1 MDRPAL
7 RLILAASLTLGAPCT
22 GQAEGELPPG
32 SLQALARAGER
43 APGFRAGFE
52 SLSPAGQ
59 RAYSFL
65 LQHMPAEDFGAVP
78 PALLVENV
86 QLAEAAR
93 AAVPWGADLSDAMY
107 LNYVVPYAQA
117 DETRESWRPAMVRDF
132 LSLVQE
138 CETPGEA
145 AQVLNRRIFNLV
157 DVHYSTGRKRAL
169 ASPSESIAQHKAT
182 CTGLSILL
190 ADACRVCCVPA
201 RLVSVRWPHKA
212 GNHTWVEVW
221 DGARWRFCG
230 ADEPDPKGLDRAWF
244 VGDAQQC
251 AGADREHR
259 AWAVS
264 FQETG
269 ERFGPG
275 WGRRQLWGVDVTAR
289 YAPKPEVQAP
299 TGGDD
304 ALLAQMARY
313 FAADEQRRATFEF
326 DLNLD
331 AELQTEAGDARL
343 RALAWRALQAH
354 ERPLLQAD
362 HDARVARAG
371 GKVSPFTVREVGER
385 PPGGWPLVIA
395 MHGGGAVPKES
406 NDASWRRMATY
417 YKDHPEVSGYLYCAL
432 RAPTDE
438 WNGFYTDYF
447 YPVLERLIRQFVVC
461 DGVDPD
467 RVIAI
472 GYSHGGYGAFAVG
485 PKLPHR
491 FAAVHAS
498 AAAPTDGQS
507 VADGL
512 HSLRFSF
519 MVGGKDTRYG
529 RRARCEAFAAELMA
543 LQRAQPGRYPTT
555 FTLHEDLG
563 HGGLP
568 DRDLLAELLTAR
580 RAATPRRLRW
590 RQTDAVVRDH
600 YWLRQAAPAAGVTLD
615 AQLGEGV
622 VVLSDL
628 ATGELWLD
636 ARLVDME
643 QPLQVL
649 TAPLDVEFT
658 PSPSLRTLCRTMAER
673 GDPQLAASWVLKLPG
688 AEDR

>member
-1 MDRPAL
+1 MARCTPVLLSLAMLLGGSAAAAAAPQSTPAL
-7 RLILAASLTLGAPCT
+7 RA
-22 GQAEGELPPG
+22 
-32 SLQALARAGER
+32 ALARAGER
-43 APGFRAGFE
+43 SAEFEAAAATLDDAGRA
-52 SLSPAGQ
+52 
-59 RAYSFL
+59 AYAFL
-65 LQHMPAEDFGAVP
+65 LRHMPARDLAALP
-78 PALLVENV
+78 AALLLENV
-86 QLAEAAR
+86 RLAQRAR
-93 AAVPWGADLSDAMY
+93 ASVPWGAALTEE
-107 LNYVVPYAQA
+107 LFHNYVAPYAQA
-117 DETRESWRPAMVRDF
+117 DETRESWRPKMVQDF
-132 LSLVQE
+132 LPLVE
-138 CETPGEA
+138 GCRTPGEA
-145 AQVLNRRIFNLV
+145 AQVLNRSIFNMV

-169 ASPSESIAQHKAT
+169 ASPSESIAQRKAT

-190 ADACRVCCVPA
+190 ADACRACCVPA

-221 DGARWRFCG
+221 DGERWRFCG

-244 VGDAQQC
+244 VGDAQHC

-264 FQETG
+264 FQATG

-289 YAPKPEVQAP
+289 YAPKPAAAAP
-299 TGGDD
+299 ASGDD
-304 ALLAQMARY
+304 ALLAQLQRY
-313 FAADEQRRATFEF
+313 FAADDQRRSTFEF

-331 AELQTEAGDARL
+331 AELRTRAGDARL
-343 RALAWRALQAH
+343 RALVWRALQAH

-362 HDARVARAG
+362 HGARVARAG

-395 MHGGGAVPKES
+395 MHGGGAVPKQS

-529 RRARCEAFAAELMA
+529 RRARCEAFAAELAA

-568 DRDLLAELLTAR
+568 DRDLLAGLLTAR

-628 ATGELWLD
+628 AKGELWLD

-649 TAPLDVEFT
+649 AAPLEVAYT
-658 PSPSLRTLCRTMAER
+658 PAPSLRTLCRTMAER
-673 GDPQLAASWVLKLPG
+673 GDPQLAASWVLKLPR
-688 AEDR
+688 AAVK